1 MKENKQ
7 VVGNQK
13 VTLLNPEI
21 LGLRDLPK
29 NKKFILPY
37 SPHLRR
43 LVEDENERKKGFLKI
58 EVLHGNAW
66 FSGYISHAIFKKNL
80 PLQYV

>member
-13 VTLLNPEI
+13 VTLLNPEVT
-21 LGLRDLPK
+21 GLRDLPK

-43 LVEDENERKKGFLKI
+43 LVDENEKKKGFSKI

-66 FSGYISHAIFKKNL
+66 FSGYISHATLKKNL